1 MRRKIVRCICQ
12 TLTCS
17 KEPVIVWVINIQL
30 YHPRDMKK
38 VLKKQMKKEGTI
50 SSQWEKLLKNS
61 LKECVVRH
69 SKYSAI
75 LSKILFYRL
84 FFSAILPTALFLSF
98 YIELDLKTCLLF
110 FDLWTTYNQNDKQT
124 IASNRSRAFAECFV
138 YICLAVNSTRQSRQ
152 IFYGAWWALW
162 PHSKWKYFTSV
173 LQL

>member
-1 MRRKIVRCICQ
+1 
-12 TLTCS
+12 
-17 KEPVIVWVINIQL
+17 
-30 YHPRDMKK
+30 MKK

-61 LKECVVRH
+61 LNECVVRH

-110 FDLWTTYNQNDKQT
+110 FDL
-124 IASNRSRAFAECFV
+124 
-138 YICLAVNSTRQSRQ
+138 
-152 IFYGAWWALW
+152 
-162 PHSKWKYFTSV
+162 
-173 LQL
+173 